1 MRAIIQRVEQ
11 ASVTVDDKII
21 SEIKS
26 GFLVLI
32 AIKTGDT
39 IRQAEKMA
47 LKIANLRIIA
57 DNEGKMNLSLLNA
70 GGSVLLV
77 SQFTLYANTDKGHR
91 PSFLDSARPEEA
103 KPLIDVVVQKL
114 EALNISVSLGQFA
127 KHMKV
132 QLTNDGP
139 TTIILDL

>member
-32 AIKTGDT
+32 AIKNGDT
-39 IRQAEKMA
+39 INQAEKMA
-47 LKIANLRIIA
+47 LKIANLRIIV
-57 DNEGKMNLSLLNA
+57 DNEGKMNLSLLNT

-77 SQFTLYANTDKGHR
+77 SQFTLYGNTEKGHR
-91 PSFLDSARPEEA
+91 PSFLDSARSEEA
-103 KPLIDVVVQKL
+103 EPLIKVLAQKL
-114 EALNISVSLGQFA
+114 EALNISVSLGQFG

-132 QLTNDGP
+132 QLINDGP
-139 TTIILDL
+139 TTIIIEL

>member
-103 KPLIDVVVQKL
+103 EPLIDVLAQKL

>member
-39 IRQAEKMA
+39 IKQAEKMA

-57 DNEGKMNLSLLNA
+57 DNEGKMNLSLLNT

-91 PSFLDSARPEEA
+91 PSFLDSAHPEEA
-103 KPLIDVVVQKL
+103 EPLIDVLAQKL
-114 EALNISVSLGQFA
+114 EALNISVFLGQFA

>member
-91 PSFLDSARPEEA
+91 PSFLDSAPPEEA
-103 KPLIDVVVQKL
+103 EPLIDVVVQKL

>member
-70 GGSVLLV
+70 GESVL
-77 SQFTLYANTDKGHR
+77 
-91 PSFLDSARPEEA
+91 
-103 KPLIDVVVQKL
+103 
-114 EALNISVSLGQFA
+114 
-127 KHMKV
+127 
-132 QLTNDGP
+132 
-139 TTIILDL
+139 

>member
-1 MRAIIQRVEQ
+1 
-11 ASVTVDDKII
+11 
-21 SEIKS
+21 
-26 GFLVLI
+26 
-32 AIKTGDT
+32 
-39 IRQAEKMA
+39 
-47 LKIANLRIIA
+47 
-57 DNEGKMNLSLLNA
+57 MNLSLLNA

-91 PSFLDSARPEEA
+91 PSFLDSAPPEEA
-103 KPLIDVVVQKL
+103 EPLIDVVVQKL